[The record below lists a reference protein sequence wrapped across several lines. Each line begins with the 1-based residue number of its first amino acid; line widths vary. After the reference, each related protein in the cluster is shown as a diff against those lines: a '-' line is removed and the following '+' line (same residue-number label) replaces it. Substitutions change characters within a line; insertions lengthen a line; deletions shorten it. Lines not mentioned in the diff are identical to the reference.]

1 MEVCETLSNGRST
14 ELVNRTFRPRRP
26 SSAAKTSHK
35 HMPHNAGVHTITPIT
50 SLSPSRTQ
58 SKVYVPME
66 ALFSTAVNNQTQL
79 TTVTMILCS
88 VLHLSSPRMAA
99 LTVFVRCIEPC
110 KHTMLS
116 PPTNTACSEES
127 HMKQRKPDTSNI
139 ILCTTHMY
147 AQGLNSP

>member
-1 MEVCETLSNGRST
+1 MSGRT
-14 ELVNRTFRPRRP
+14 TAHTQTHTRQYNMYT
-26 SSAAKTSHK
+26 TQCTYTHTHN
-35 HMPHNAGVHTITPIT
+35 HMPHNAGVHTTTPIT

-79 TTVTMILCS
+79 TTVTMILGS

-99 LTVFVRCIEPC
+99 PTVFVECIEPC

-139 ILCTTHMY
+139 ILCTIHMY